1 VFKRAVKM
9 PVSQDV
15 QYEHDSHS
23 PFAAIGRKR
32 MVGVSFVITSGNRAA
47 AAFDVKDCP
56 EIKRRPRRDARRA
69 KENPGVWDWK
79 LRNKDHAAPI
89 TDKITI

>member
-1 VFKRAVKM
+1 MTEFEFASSRSSLLAVLHRFQC
-9 PVSQDV
+9 SIFF
-15 QYEHDSHS
+15 HS
-23 PFAAIGRKR
+23 VLKNRIPA
-32 MVGVSFVITSGNRAA
+32 ITSGNRAT

>member
-1 VFKRAVKM
+1 M
-9 PVSQDV
+9 PLIRVDAFEGRSDV
-15 QYEHDSHS
+15 D
-23 PFAAIGRKR
+23 
-32 MVGVSFVITSGNRAA
+32 RAA

>member
-1 VFKRAVKM
+1 
-9 PVSQDV
+9 
-15 QYEHDSHS
+15 
-23 PFAAIGRKR
+23 

-79 LRNKDHAAPI
+79 LRNKDMPRR
-89 TDKITI
+89 

>member
-1 VFKRAVKM
+1 M

-23 PFAAIGRKR
+23 PFAA
-32 MVGVSFVITSGNRAA
+32 TSGNRAA